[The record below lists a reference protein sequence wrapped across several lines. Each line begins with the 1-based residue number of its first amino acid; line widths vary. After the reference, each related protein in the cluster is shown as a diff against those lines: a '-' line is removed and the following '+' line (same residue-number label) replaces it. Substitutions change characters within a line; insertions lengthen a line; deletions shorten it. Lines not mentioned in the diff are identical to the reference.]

1 MESASD
7 EYCIGV
13 LYDDKTP
20 ENANAKKDLMWFKCK
35 SITTIGSILKAY
47 ESGVALPQKIV
58 LQCDGSILQPA
69 DTVSKLSTNRDKV
82 ILIEAVAQTTS
93 NPSNST
99 SQRDPLQPRSTNDV
113 VIKSEASM
121 DHQIPKKHAP
131 PSDGSIIHAL
141 PYQLKPPPGVDKHRL
156 VNVMNLICKYE
167 GTDKNALNEHILTYG
182 ELMLLFTMVD
192 FVHEKLAQ
200 LRDTRGPNFTSFTE
214 TDRQII
220 LNQWLLLT
228 PELCQWYQK
237 RAVLFIDSASIEN
250 GSAAQ
255 EMIRFKNENAGFY
268 AFYLSTKDKYLE
280 HVKTYGS
287 DKAFMMVHSDW
298 RATSHRKIAYWV
310 RNGRTLRYM
319 PVAASDNLSQTQSIQ
334 AAAPSEQKMTDSS
347 QSKRSDLELSKPN
360 EPEAEPSKQFSLQ
373 TLFTDCTPELLEAG
387 VEHGVNLLERLK
399 EPLRR
404 VVPDLDA
411 AEWLKNIENLQKQ
424 AQQPKTIVG
433 VVGNTGAGKSSVINA
448 MLDEER
454 LVPTNCMRACTAV
467 VTEISYNYEEIPYR
481 AEIEFVTEKDWE
493 KELQVLFSDLLDSN
507 GNVSREASNQD
518 SEAGVAYAKI
528 KAVYP
533 KYTHEMLS
541 RTTAEKL
548 LKHPAVQKVLGGKKN
563 IADSNPAAFYKH
575 LQSYVDSKEKST
587 GVENKQAKPSMEME
601 YWPLIKVVRIYV
613 KSAALSTGAVI
624 VDLPGVHDSNAAR
637 ARVAEGYMKQ
647 CTGLWIVAP
656 ITRAVDDKAAKSL
669 LGETFKRQLKM
680 DGGFDS
686 VTFICSKTDD
696 ISILE
701 AQESLGLEQ
710 EMGGLWAKSDE
721 YNSEKRKHKKR
732 LDELKETKE
741 EYTAVVD
748 EIDEQIEIWEA
759 LKDDIDDGKTVYA
772 PRDSSS
778 SKKRK
783 RGRQSKASG
792 APRKRQ
798 RSSDSDLDSNYAS
811 NDDNDGAD
819 SEEDE
824 SEPKGEPLTLEDIEE
839 KLAELKTTKKEGRR
853 HRQEIEAEMKVVRK
867 QISELNEEDAKV
879 QAEMSHIA
887 ISGRNE
893 YSRGAIQ
900 QDFASGIRELDH
912 ELAEETDAS
921 NFNPDVDVRDYDKVA
936 KSLPVFCV
944 SSRAYQKLSGR
955 FQKEANV
962 PGFRTVEETE
972 VPQLQAHCKKL
983 TEASREAN
991 SRRFLNALDQLL
1003 NSLRLVTSSDG
1014 LQVTDK
1020 QKATRAA
1027 IVESTY
1033 NQLDKEI
1040 VQHIKNICDQ
1050 IAEEIESD
1058 IIEACNKATPT
1069 ASEAALDMV
1078 SRWGA
1083 PVNRFN
1089 RAEGGFY
1096 WSTYKALCRRDGV
1109 YANAQGP
1116 HNWNAELIEPIMK
1129 AVAPGWEKIFSR
1141 RVHTIFNNAGSEIAN
1156 LLKKFHD
1163 TVYKEITQATGPLG
1177 SLHMLSQQLRIYQQS
1192 IKELFNQQVMD
1203 MSMQSRDINR
1213 MFEPVIVEVMV
1224 PVYAICVEERGS
1236 GSFMRMKA
1244 AMSSHVSSNRTSMFE
1259 KSVDEVQ
1266 AALDR
1271 MCETIEDALLAKTDT
1286 TLMSL
1291 KRDYR
1296 SAVVGSQSSAGGT
1309 LPREKRAALQEILQH
1324 INDCETS
1331 YKQLTQSE
1339 TQEDVSM
1346 EPAGDSQEQEPSPE
1360 PNDDPALVKEEEKT
1374 SKQAEENTT
1383 EVLPSPAAATF
1394 VKEEQSDVVPSEN
1407 NDISI
1412 KPDPEDDDM
1421 AASQLEADL
1430 FNWDA

>member
-1 MESASD
+1 
-7 EYCIGV
+7 
-13 LYDDKTP
+13 
-20 ENANAKKDLMWFKCK
+20 
-35 SITTIGSILKAY
+35 
-47 ESGVALPQKIV
+47 
-58 LQCDGSILQPA
+58 
-69 DTVSKLSTNRDKV
+69 
-82 ILIEAVAQTTS
+82 
-93 NPSNST
+93 
-99 SQRDPLQPRSTNDV
+99 
-113 VIKSEASM
+113 
-121 DHQIPKKHAP
+121 
-131 PSDGSIIHAL
+131 
-141 PYQLKPPPGVDKHRL
+141 
-156 VNVMNLICKYE
+156 
-167 GTDKNALNEHILTYG
+167 
-182 ELMLLFTMVD
+182 
-192 FVHEKLAQ
+192 
-200 LRDTRGPNFTSFTE
+200 
-214 TDRQII
+214 
-220 LNQWLLLT
+220 
-228 PELCQWYQK
+228 
-237 RAVLFIDSASIEN
+237 
-250 GSAAQ
+250 
-255 EMIRFKNENAGFY
+255 
-268 AFYLSTKDKYLE
+268 
-280 HVKTYGS
+280 
-287 DKAFMMVHSDW
+287 MMVHSDW

-319 PVAASDNLSQTQSIQ
+319 PVTASDNLPQTQSIQ

-347 QSKRSDLELSKPN
+347 QSKRSDSESSKPN
-360 EPEAEPSKQFSLQ
+360 EPDAEPSEQFSLQ
-373 TLFTDCTPELLEAG
+373 TIFTDCTPELLEAG

-411 AEWLKNIENLQKQ
+411 AEWLKSIENLQKQ

-481 AEIEFVTEKDWE
+481 AEIEFITEKDWE

-541 RTTAEKL
+541 KTTAEKL
-548 LKHPAVQKVLGGKKN
+548 LKHPAVQKVLGGKKA

-575 LQSYVDSKEKST
+575 LQSYVDSKEKTT
-587 GVENKQAKPSMEME
+587 GAENKQAKPSMEME

-613 KSAALSTGAVI
+613 KAAALSTGAVI

-721 YNSEKRKHKKR
+721 YNAEKRKHKKR

-759 LKDDIDDGKTVYA
+759 LKDDVEDGKTVYA

-778 SKKRK
+778 KKRK
-783 RGRQSKASG
+783 RGSQSKASG

-811 NDDNDGAD
+811 DDDNDGAD
-819 SEEDE
+819 SGEDE
-824 SEPKGEPLTLEDIEE
+824 SEPQGEPLTSEAIEE

-853 HRQEIEAEMKVVRK
+853 HRQEIEAEMKVIRK

-893 YSRGAIQ
+893 YSRRAIQ

-936 KSLPVFCV
+936 QSLPVFCV

-962 PGFRTVEETE
+962 PGFQTVEETE

-991 SRRFLNALDQLL
+991 SRRFLNMLDQLL

-1033 NQLDKEI
+1033 NQLDK
-1040 VQHIKNICDQ
+1040 VSPSRLLLL
-1050 IAEEIESD
+1050 SD
-1058 IIEACNKATPT
+1058 
-1069 ASEAALDMV
+1069 
-1078 SRWGA
+1078 
-1083 PVNRFN
+1083 
-1089 RAEGGFY
+1089 
-1096 WSTYKALCRRDGV
+1096 RDG
-1109 YANAQGP
+1109 
-1116 HNWNAELIEPIMK
+1116 I
-1129 AVAPGWEKIFSR
+1129 
-1141 RVHTIFNNAGSEIAN
+1141 
-1156 LLKKFHD
+1156 LLRD
-1163 TVYKEITQATGPLG
+1163 TN
-1177 SLHMLSQQLRIYQQS
+1177 H
-1192 IKELFNQQVMD
+1192 
-1203 MSMQSRDINR
+1203 
-1213 MFEPVIVEVMV
+1213 
-1224 PVYAICVEERGS
+1224 
-1236 GSFMRMKA
+1236 
-1244 AMSSHVSSNRTSMFE
+1244 
-1259 KSVDEVQ
+1259 
-1266 AALDR
+1266 
-1271 MCETIEDALLAKTDT
+1271 
-1286 TLMSL
+1286 
-1291 KRDYR
+1291 
-1296 SAVVGSQSSAGGT
+1296 
-1309 LPREKRAALQEILQH
+1309 
-1324 INDCETS
+1324 
-1331 YKQLTQSE
+1331 
-1339 TQEDVSM
+1339 
-1346 EPAGDSQEQEPSPE
+1346 
-1360 PNDDPALVKEEEKT
+1360 
-1374 SKQAEENTT
+1374 
-1383 EVLPSPAAATF
+1383 
-1394 VKEEQSDVVPSEN
+1394 
-1407 NDISI
+1407 
-1412 KPDPEDDDM
+1412 
-1421 AASQLEADL
+1421 
-1430 FNWDA
+1430 